1 MEKYKWPLS
10 FVFLGLIF
18 VGLGFLT
25 RVGLPTKDEG
35 IEIITTEDVSGKEIF
50 VDIQGAVEKPDI
62 YQLPSESRV
71 NDVLILA
78 GGLSAEADRS
88 WVAMNINLAQ
98 KLIDGAKIYIPEQ
111 SDVPRNPPAGG
122 KVGQVSGAS
131 LTDKINI
138 NIASQS
144 QLETL
149 TGIGPAYAQKIIDG
163 RPYQLI
169 EDLLK
174 VSGIGSKT
182 LEKIKDKIT
191 VY

>member
-1 MEKYKWPLS
+1 MEKYKWPLA

-25 RVGLPTKDEG
+25 RVGLPAKDEG
-35 IEIITTEDVSGKEIF
+35 IEIITSKDAVNEEIF
-50 VDIQGAVEKPDI
+50 VDIQGAVEKPNI

-78 GGLSAEADRS
+78 GGLSAEADRN

-98 KLIDGAKIYIPEQ
+98 KLIDGAKIYILEQ
-111 SDVPRNPPAGG
+111 SETPRSFSE
-122 KVGQVSGAS
+122 VGQVSGS
-131 LTDKINI
+131 SILDKINI

-144 QLETL
+144 QLESL
-149 TGIGPAYAQKIIDG
+149 SGIGPAYAQKIIEG
-163 RPYQLI
+163 RPYQTVN
-169 EDLLK
+169 DLLK

>member
-1 MEKYKWPLS
+1 MSMEKYKWPLA

-18 VGLGFLT
+18 VGLGFLA

-78 GGLSAEADRS
+78 GGLSAEADRN
-88 WVAMNINLAQ
+88 WTAMNINLAQ
-98 KLIDGAKIYIPEQ
+98 KLIDGAKIYIPAQNEDNVRG
-111 SDVPRNPPAGG
+111 SVAETSAG
-122 KVGQVSGAS
+122 VMN
-131 LTDKINI
+131 KINI

-144 QLETL
+144 ELETL
-149 TGIGPAYAQKIIDG
+149 SGIGPSYAQTIIEG
-163 RPYQLI
+163 RPYQVI